1 MVCLALLF
9 NPGLWGHVPAS
20 YQNFEG
26 RMLVGTVSNSR
37 VIWETS
43 EKQNTY
49 TRHSWDKDE

>member
-9 NPGLWGHVPAS
+9 NPGLWGHVPGS

-37 VIWETS
+37 EIWETS

-49 TRHSWDKDE
+49 THHSWDKDE